1 MSSVEKCEAPL
12 HVDRI
17 TEALKKTPDPTA
29 AQVAETLHDLGY
41 IAERVDMPRRAADH
55 VEFTLDLRVMD
66 GQLCLSGS
74 TTGTRTTIEAYG
86 GSPEVECQDVR
97 RTS

>member
-1 MSSVEKCEAPL
+1 MSSAEKCEAPL

-17 TEALKKTPDPTA
+17 TKALKKNPDPTA
-29 AQVAETLHDLGY
+29 AQVAKALHGLGY
-41 IAERVDMPRRAADH
+41 IEERVHTPRGTAGP

-74 TTGTRTTIEAYG
+74 TTGTRTIIEAYG